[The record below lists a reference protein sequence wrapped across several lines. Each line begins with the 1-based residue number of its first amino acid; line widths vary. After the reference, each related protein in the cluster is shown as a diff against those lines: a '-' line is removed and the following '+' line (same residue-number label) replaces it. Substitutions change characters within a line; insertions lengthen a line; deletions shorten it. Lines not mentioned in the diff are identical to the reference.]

1 MSRRRSVRY
10 LPTANAVMSPFSEK
24 QEQKIEDLTAD
35 NLTEHVI
42 KTCTVNTPNERTKEL
57 VSGLIRHAHEYVR
70 EVKLKPGEWETGWQ
84 YLTQVSRMSSVIVES
99 N

>member
-1 MSRRRSVRY
+1 
-10 LPTANAVMSPFSEK
+10 MSPFSEK

-57 VSGLIRHAHEYVR
+57 VSGLIRHVHEYVR

>member
-1 MSRRRSVRY
+1 
-10 LPTANAVMSPFSEK
+10 MSPFGEK

-42 KTCTVNTPNERTKEL
+42 KTCTLNTPNERTKEL
-57 VSGLIRHAHEYVR
+57 ISGLIKHMHDYVR
-70 EVKLKPGEWETGWQ
+70 EVKMKTGEWETGWQ
-84 YLTQVSRMSSVIVES
+84 YLTQVRRMSSATVLYQES